1 MPVCNRFEFLY
12 TLAAT
17 NIENYSGIPKITEN
31 NWKGPKGSKNNNLQ
45 WIF

>member
-17 NIENYSGIPKITEN
+17 NIENYSGIPLTTEN
-31 NWKGPKGSKNNNLQ
+31 NWKGPKGWKNNLQ
-45 WIF
+45 